1 VVLDLLQATGT
12 PRADAAAALPRLS
25 PS

>member
-1 VVLDLLQATGT
+1 VLDLLQATGT